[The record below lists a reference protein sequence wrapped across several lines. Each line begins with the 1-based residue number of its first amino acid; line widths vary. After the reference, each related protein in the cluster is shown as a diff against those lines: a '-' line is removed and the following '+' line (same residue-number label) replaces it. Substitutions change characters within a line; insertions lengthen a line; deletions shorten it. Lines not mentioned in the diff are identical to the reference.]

1 MIVKNYMTGNPVT
14 IPSSTTFS
22 QTAQLFYEN
31 HFDAFPVVDEAMH
44 LLGII
49 SRTDLLKTFI
59 PEYFDLLDDLSF
71 IKDFGALE
79 IDEESAKMME
89 KLLLADDLMTTKIIT
104 VSEDSTLFKAITLMM
119 KNRIRCLPVVRG
131 DKLVG
136 VISRTDILKALLVKK
151 KILEEQQA

>member
-1 MIVKNYMTGNPVT
+1 MIVKNYMTINPVT
-14 IPSSTTFS
+14 IPSSTTFN
-22 QTAQLFYEN
+22 QMAQLFYEN
-31 HFDAFPVVDEAMH
+31 HFDAFPVVDEAMR

-89 KLLLADDLMTTKIIT
+89 RLLLADDLMTTKIIT

-151 KILEEQQA
+151 KILEEK